1 MQAVTFEQ
9 LGGPEA
15 LRLREIDEPQLRAN
29 QVLVRVQA
37 VAVDHVDTF
46 VRSGAFQT
54 ALATPHVVGRDLV
67 GTVLRVAAGVTNFAV
82 GDLVWTNSA
91 GYDGRMG
98 ATAEMVAVAA
108 DRLYPVP
115 CGVDARQLVAAV
127 HSAATAAIVLQDV
140 MQLTRGQAILI
151 EGAAGNVGRKFIQL
165 AHQLGAVV
173 TTTSAA
179 RDFDRC
185 RQLGSEL
192 TLDYHEPVA
201 SQCDRQFDHIID
213 TSGKVP
219 LQANLAAL
227 NQGGQVTLITAPAD
241 NHFTFDVRQF
251 YMAQKQISG
260 FVISHATDDQLARAA
275 KWLNQQF
282 AAGALLE
289 DDLNCQP
296 FAAAAEVHA
305 ALEQGRDH
313 HQRFVLVPPTEKF
326 KCLRLKKR
334 LRFDVY
340 P

>member
-1 MQAVTFEQ
+1 M
-9 LGGPEA
+9 
-15 LRLREIDEPQLRAN
+15 
-29 QVLVRVQA
+29 
-37 VAVDHVDTF
+37 
-46 VRSGAFQT
+46 
-54 ALATPHVVGRDLV
+54 
-67 GTVLRVAAGVTNFAV
+67 
-82 GDLVWTNSA
+82 
-91 GYDGRMG
+91 
-98 ATAEMVAVAA
+98 
-108 DRLYPVP
+108 
-115 CGVDARQLVAAV
+115 AAV

-151 EGAAGNVGRKFIQL
+151 EVAAGNVGRKFIQL

-275 KWLNQQF
+275 KWLNPQF

-296 FAAAAEVHA
+296 FA
-305 ALEQGRDH
+305 GRFLSCFSG
-313 HQRFVLVPPTEKF
+313 QF
-326 KCLRLKKR
+326 
-334 LRFDVY
+334 
-340 P
+340 

>member
-67 GTVLRVAAGVTNFAV
+67 GTVLRV
-82 GDLVWTNSA
+82 
-91 GYDGRMG
+91 
-98 ATAEMVAVAA
+98 
-108 DRLYPVP
+108 
-115 CGVDARQLVAAV
+115 
-127 HSAATAAIVLQDV
+127 
-140 MQLTRGQAILI
+140 
-151 EGAAGNVGRKFIQL
+151 AAGNVGRKFIQL

-275 KWLNQQF
+275 KWLNPQF

-296 FAAAAEVHA
+296 FA
-305 ALEQGRDH
+305 GRFLSCFSG
-313 HQRFVLVPPTEKF
+313 QF
-326 KCLRLKKR
+326 
-334 LRFDVY
+334 
-340 P
+340 

>member
-1 MQAVTFEQ
+1 
-9 LGGPEA
+9 
-15 LRLREIDEPQLRAN
+15 
-29 QVLVRVQA
+29 
-37 VAVDHVDTF
+37 
-46 VRSGAFQT
+46 
-54 ALATPHVVGRDLV
+54 
-67 GTVLRVAAGVTNFAV
+67 
-82 GDLVWTNSA
+82 
-91 GYDGRMG
+91 
-98 ATAEMVAVAA
+98 
-108 DRLYPVP
+108 
-115 CGVDARQLVAAV
+115 
-127 HSAATAAIVLQDV
+127 

-192 TLDYHEPVA
+192 TMDYHEPVA

-313 HQRFVLVPPTEKF
+313 HQRFVLVPPTEKI
-326 KCLRLKKR
+326 
-334 LRFDVY
+334 
-340 P
+340 

>member
-9 LGGPEA
+9 LGGPEV

-140 MQLTRGQAILI
+140 MQLTRGQAIRI

-313 HQRFVLVPPTEKF
+313 HQRFVLVPPTEKI
-326 KCLRLKKR
+326 
-334 LRFDVY
+334 
-340 P
+340 

>member
-1 MQAVTFEQ
+1 
-9 LGGPEA
+9 
-15 LRLREIDEPQLRAN
+15 
-29 QVLVRVQA
+29 
-37 VAVDHVDTF
+37 
-46 VRSGAFQT
+46 
-54 ALATPHVVGRDLV
+54 
-67 GTVLRVAAGVTNFAV
+67 
-82 GDLVWTNSA
+82 
-91 GYDGRMG
+91 
-98 ATAEMVAVAA
+98 MVAVAA

-275 KWLNQQF
+275 KWLNPQF

-289 DDLNCQP
+289 DDLKCQP

-313 HQRFVLVPPTEKF
+313 HQRFVLVPPTEKI
-326 KCLRLKKR
+326 
-334 LRFDVY
+334 
-340 P
+340 

>member
-67 GTVLRVAAGVTNFAV
+67 GTVLRVAA
-82 GDLVWTNSA
+82 
-91 GYDGRMG
+91 
-98 ATAEMVAVAA
+98 
-108 DRLYPVP
+108 
-115 CGVDARQLVAAV
+115 
-127 HSAATAAIVLQDV
+127 
-140 MQLTRGQAILI
+140 
-151 EGAAGNVGRKFIQL
+151 
-165 AHQLGAVV
+165 
-173 TTTSAA
+173 
-179 RDFDRC
+179 
-185 RQLGSEL
+185 
-192 TLDYHEPVA
+192 
-201 SQCDRQFDHIID
+201 
-213 TSGKVP
+213 
-219 LQANLAAL
+219 
-227 NQGGQVTLITAPAD
+227 D

-275 KWLNQQF
+275 KWLNPQF

-296 FAAAAEVHA
+296 FA
-305 ALEQGRDH
+305 GRFLSCFSG
-313 HQRFVLVPPTEKF
+313 QF
-326 KCLRLKKR
+326 
-334 LRFDVY
+334 
-340 P
+340 